1 MTPPARDAR
10 GPSSSMTC
18 EVDTVTKAQEHFY
31 HVLATALSPYAPPGE
46 GWRMTREPE
55 RAEGQR

>member
-1 MTPPARDAR
+1 
-10 GPSSSMTC
+10 MTC